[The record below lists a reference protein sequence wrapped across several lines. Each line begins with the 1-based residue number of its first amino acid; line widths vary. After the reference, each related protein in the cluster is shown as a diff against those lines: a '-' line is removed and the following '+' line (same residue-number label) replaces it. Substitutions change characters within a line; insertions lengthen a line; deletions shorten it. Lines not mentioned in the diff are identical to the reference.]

1 MNLIYAIPLFVGLIG
16 SAVSYKVLVFNPAY
30 GASHSNFL
38 GKISDILIDAG
49 NEVTMLIPVYLSNKR
64 NQTGSKKVTK
74 IVEIGQ
80 DPRTK
85 AIFESGQIEGIIKSK
100 VWTMDPEMMSLF
112 GIISEMNIGIGYQC
126 EYIFQQTE
134 ILEQLRN
141 ENFDLAITESLFAC
155 PFAVFDHIG
164 IKTVINAESN
174 LFKDAMKY
182 AHGEPAA
189 ISYFP
194 GLFSPN
200 NDKMSFFTRA
210 KNLLRMMFTQY
221 LFGSRYQRELRTI
234 KPYYNGTESWTE
246 LVSNVAFYFINSNQ
260 YLDYASPTL
269 PKTVFIGGMQVV
281 TNKKKTKL
289 NQEWD
294 TLLKIRDQNVLIS
307 FGSNAHSCDMP
318 EEFKKSF
325 LEVFE
330 SMPDTT
336 FIWKYEDENAT
347 LADHL
352 PNVKLT
358 KWMPQN
364 DLLADDRLTLFVTHG
379 GLGSTME
386 LAYQGKPALIIPLL
400 ADQPRNAHMLT
411 RHGGSLEFDKKLLG
425 NSEELRKAIQMVLK
439 NKKYLANAKWLA
451 GILNSQPF
459 SPKDVVLNHCNFA
472 VEHGTL
478 NTLSSEGKHLN
489 LFQYY
494 SFDIA
499 IVFLTLAVVFL
510 VLTVFILSLLL
521 RFLSGIFKISM
532 TDTPPIKKHTPRVR
546 RSSDVSLSATCASTP
561 NNQQSVK
568 RRVSAASSV
577 SEKKKPKRNSYE
589 PKKDQYI
596 HPYDHIFHWSDRKL
610 NDNSYLGV
618 KSLRYSGAD
627 IKLEED
633 RIELAAKTVLREKN
647 EFAEKEFATLFPD
660 DNSDDSD
667 DAYQLSKD
675 EDVADDENY
684 SDSEKYFEKA
694 KYVPLTLTTTGG
706 TRITVPPVRKPYE
719 MTKMRFVEPL
729 TENVYRDDQLQLTHF
744 PQFDEFPVDDLDYD
758 AVTAFLHRTFP
769 NGVHGNWRNKFETS
783 DEMFYKTL
791 MAVLPGTKNL
801 DLLYHAFFNTFPS
814 YGALDEVPKMFHR
827 LHKKYSNGKVD
838 LEILELLDSLK
849 DPMKTKSLP
858 YFKKFPFDVKYPDT
872 RENFIVR
879 FIKIA
884 EEACSDNC
892 YLHDD
897 ELATR
902 MEGFFDDPDSK
913 QLTLFIL
920 KSTKRQCSEFLNTLL
935 MRDDKDVVKNFCQT
949 AKLFPNGSCA
959 SWFKKLLD
967 SASYC
972 DAMAFQQKSYA
983 RRMENFRHAQKE
995 DKKRRREQNKGEEDK
1010 YEDYTTHCDHLGPCG
1025 PGVRN
1030 CPCKRFCTVFCNC
1043 DFNCNRK
1050 FPGCEC
1056 PPGKCQTRQC
1066 PCFEMD
1072 FECSELTCRQCLEDY
1087 TPELSS
1093 CDNYEMTQGDLK
1105 KIRFLLIEKEAEEN
1119 MEVESDM
1126 SNLEGAL
1133 ILKNFA
1139 ISEKKKK
1146 KKIQKAPTPPTRIP
1160 EPIFN
1165 LPYLTDAIIMDLLA
1179 QPSPG
1184 SPLYPV
1190 TETQLVPLTILKLA
1204 PHLSIPVLDAYRT
1217 IRPS

>member
-425 NSEELRKAIQMVLK
+425 NSEELRKAIQM
-439 NKKYLANAKWLA
+439 
-451 GILNSQPF
+451 
-459 SPKDVVLNHCNFA
+459 
-472 VEHGTL
+472 
-478 NTLSSEGKHLN
+478 
-489 LFQYY
+489 
-494 SFDIA
+494 
-499 IVFLTLAVVFL
+499 
-510 VLTVFILSLLL
+510 
-521 RFLSGIFKISM
+521 SM

-684 SDSEKYFEKA
+684 SDSENYFEKA

-1066 PCFEMD
+1066 QCFEMD

-1105 KIRFLLIEKEAEEN
+1105 KIRVGKSSIAGNGAFLEEDVNKEVFLGEYVGERVSSEEGERRGIFYRLN
-1119 MEVESDM
+1119 ISYTFALADSGDVDALRAGNVLRFLNNSDKPNCYIQYKYVKGDLRIGFYTLKAMKAGEELFIDYCYKPEDAAMFFSVAPCDRVPRIKDDIPIKEV
-1126 SNLEGAL
+1126 
-1133 ILKNFA
+1133 
-1139 ISEKKKK
+1139 KKKNQIK
-1146 KKIQKAPTPPTRIP
+1146 KPKK
-1160 EPIFN
+1160 
-1165 LPYLTDAIIMDLLA
+1165 
-1179 QPSPG
+1179 
-1184 SPLYPV
+1184 
-1190 TETQLVPLTILKLA
+1190 
-1204 PHLSIPVLDAYRT
+1204 
-1217 IRPS
+1217 